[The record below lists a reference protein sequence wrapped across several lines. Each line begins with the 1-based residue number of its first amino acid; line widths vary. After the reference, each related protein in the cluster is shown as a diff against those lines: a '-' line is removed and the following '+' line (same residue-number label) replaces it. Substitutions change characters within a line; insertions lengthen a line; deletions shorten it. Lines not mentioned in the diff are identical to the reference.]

1 MKNLLLL
8 LVFAALTNFQAI
20 AQSAAPYYGPPTGKV
35 VPVAEYYE
43 GGKDAMYKF
52 ISEHI
57 NYPVN
62 AKRNRIQGEVIITVD
77 IAADGKISGE
87 KVVKNIGGGCG
98 EEALRVVRMLK
109 FKSSGFSSRQNVS
122 VYFRL

>member
-1 MKNLLLL
+1 MKKLILLFVCTVWITLH
-8 LVFAALTNFQAI
+8 AS
-20 AQSAAPYYGPPTGKV
+20 AQTAPYYGPPEGKV

-43 GGKDAMYKF
+43 GGKEAFYKF

-57 NYPVN
+57 VYPVN
-62 AKRNRIQGEVIITVD
+62 AKRNRIQGEVILTIDLT
-77 IAADGKISGE
+77 ADGKAINT

-98 EEALRVVRMLK
+98 EEALRVVKLMK
-109 FKSSGFSSRQNVS
+109 FKASGFSTRQNVS

>member
-1 MKNLLLL
+1 MKKLILLFVLI
-8 LVFAALTNFQAI
+8 VAACFHAH
-20 AQSAAPYYGPPTGKV
+20 AQSPNYAPPEGKV

-52 ISEHI
+52 INQNI

-62 AKRNRIQGEVIITVD
+62 AKRNRIQGEVIITID
-77 IAADGKISGE
+77 LAADGKVSGA
-87 KVVKNIGGGCG
+87 KVVKNVGGGCG
-98 EEALRVVRMLK
+98 EEALRVVKLLK
-109 FKSSGFSSRQNVS
+109 FKASGFGTRQNVS